1 MNFMKDLC
9 EVKNVMATVVQIEAK
24 LRSETGLNLN
34 QAFALCC
41 LAKGALTAGALAEE
55 LRIHGA
61 SLSRVIKTLWA
72 RGLIHRDIHREDS
85 RQKVLS
91 LTEEG
96 LRAALGLEGCEA
108 RIFPVEINGR
118 GLAEKQ

>member
-1 MNFMKDLC
+1 MKSLKDLC
-9 EVKNVMATVVQIEAK
+9 EVKDVLATVVQIEAS
-24 LRSETGLNLN
+24 LRSETGLHLN

-41 LAKGALTAGALAEE
+41 LAKGALSAGALAEE

-61 SLSRVIKTLWA
+61 SLSRVIKTLWLK
-72 RGLIHRDIHREDS
+72 GLIHREIHGSDS

-96 LRAALGLEGCEA
+96 RRVALNLAGCET
-108 RIFPVEINGR
+108 RIFPVEIKGR
-118 GLAEKQ
+118 GLAENQ